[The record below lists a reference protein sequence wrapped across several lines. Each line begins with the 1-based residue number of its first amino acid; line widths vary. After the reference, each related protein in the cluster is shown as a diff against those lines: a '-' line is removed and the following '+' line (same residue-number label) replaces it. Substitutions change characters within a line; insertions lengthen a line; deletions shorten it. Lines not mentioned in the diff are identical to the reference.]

1 MCRRRDPCWRDAV
14 PLKSR
19 RSNGS
24 KRSLTRIF
32 RRDGFTDR
40 YAGGP
45 LVFPGALRALSI
57 RMPAEFSYHPNWRQ
71 SQTHPAYWL
80 LYPTLDHRVPLAG
93 GGLDT
98 EDNVVTTAMLRNCQK
113 ANWLLEELGWAT
125 SLEPCLTDWDGLLP
139 WFMRMFERE
148 PVLRQSTALRQWYAA
163 TGRPATEPAQ
173 APGSFET
180 HRAAE
185 NSRAG

>member
-1 MCRRRDPCWRDAV
+1 M
-14 PLKSR
+14 
-19 RSNGS
+19 
-24 KRSLTRIF
+24 
-32 RRDGFTDR
+32 
-40 YAGGP
+40 
-45 LVFPGALRALSI
+45 FPGALRALSI